1 MDSGPLKVR
10 LLGEAH
16 ISLGGGGRVRLP
28 TRKALALLA
37 YLSLEGQTSRAH
49 LAGLLWSDFYDDQ
62 ARKNLRQELHRL
74 GATPIENH
82 LEVTSEHVGFR
93 GQIDSDVEQ
102 FRSCAQRGAS
112 EAALG
117 MYGGP
122 LLAGLELRG
131 AAGFDDWLSAWR
143 ETLATER
150 LALLEQLKEAREASG
165 DLRGA
170 LEVAR
175 TLIAEDEFQERHHRA
190 AMRLHLSLG
199 EREAALQVFGRC
211 RAMLEREFALEP
223 LPETQALA
231 DQAQRRV
238 PTVVVAAD
246 ATPNLEPPLVG
257 RGEVWA
263 LLERAWSAGQSVV
276 LVGEAGVGKSRLLRE
291 FAQSRGR
298 FYLMRG
304 QPLDEGVP
312 YATVARAIREVTA
325 QEPDLALPSWVR
337 LELARLVPEL
347 GEPPRTPLHSGE
359 DRLRLFGAYAEYLA
373 AFYARFDVLLSDDLQ
388 FFDTA
393 SHELHQYAAA
403 QLAERGLRR
412 PTLSSLRRDELRP
425 EVRASLERLTRAAE
439 VIELGPLSEGAV
451 AELVGRLSGR
461 AAVLFPRRLYAATG
475 GNVFFVLETLR
486 SLFES
491 GELRTGTGGVG
502 WATAYDDDTKD
513 YRELPLPPSVRQ
525 AVLTRTDRLG
535 AAARRLL
542 EVGSLSSEPFTLD
555 TVSQVSALAEWEAL
569 EALEGATSAQLLRV
583 DGDGYRFTHDLARR
597 SLAESQGPER
607 RRLIHRRLAQQLR
620 LSGGP
625 PAIVAA
631 HLEQANLFSEAADAW
646 MQAAQAAQQVYA
658 NREALAH
665 LGRGLAILPA
675 PAPEQPAPQHFNLRA
690 AREAL
695 ARELGER
702 DIQQTD
708 LEAMA
713 ALATDAAQQLT
724 VALRRS
730 NFLSLT
736 GHPHAA
742 LDTAQQAHA
751 LAFQVGSP
759 SERGE
764 ALIRL
769 ASALYYLEDFP
780 AALAWIT
787 QAIEPP
793 LEEQNA
799 GLGGTQLVLALNL
812 RGILH
817 SALGDLEAA
826 LADYAAALLAWQAA
840 PDPLLRARLYN
851 NRATVLCLYGA
862 YAPAHEDALAALE
875 LIERHGFRQLQGFAL
890 DTRARALRGLK
901 RFEEAQS
908 ALEAATSLGRL
919 TGNHRLVSH
928 CLHHGVQL
936 LNEQGHFAAALTA
949 ADAALASASATESRS
964 NRILTLAARAE
975 AWLALGNP
983 QRALTDAQQAAQLDT
998 GSLREAL
1005 PEGVQLV
1012 LGQALRASGRVAE
1025 AEVVFAATRDSL
1037 NARLERLHSPAWR
1050 LAFTALPLW
1059 RALFGPAQP

>member
-10 LLGEAH
+10 LLGEAR
-16 ISLGGGGRVRLP
+16 ISVGGGGVRLP
-28 TRKALALLA
+28 TRKALALIA

-74 GATPIENH
+74 GATP
-82 LEVTSEHVGFR
+82 LGACLDLTPEHVGLR
-93 GQIDSDVEQ
+93 GQIETDVEQ
-102 FRSCAQRGAS
+102 FWTHARQGAL
-112 EAALG
+112 EAALNV
-117 MYGGP
+117 YGGP

-131 AAGFDDWLSAWR
+131 AAGFGDWLSAWR
-143 ETLATER
+143 DRLAAER
-150 LALLEQLKEAREASG
+150 LALLERLLEGRGASS

-175 TLIAEDEFQERHHRA
+175 TLIADDEFQERHHRA
-190 AMRLHLSLG
+190 AMRLHLALG

-211 RAMLEREFALEP
+211 RDMLEREFALEP
-223 LPETQALA
+223 LPETRALA

-238 PTVVVAAD
+238 PPVPAVAD
-246 ATPNLEPPLVG
+246 ATPSLEPPLVG
-257 RGEVWA
+257 RVDVWA
-263 LLERAWSAGQSVV
+263 HLERAWSAGRSVV
-276 LVGEAGVGKSRLLRE
+276 LAGESGVGKSRLLRE
-291 FAQSRGR
+291 FAHSKGR
-298 FYLMRG
+298 VYPMRG
-304 QPLDEGVP
+304 QPLDGGVP
-312 YATVARAIREVTA
+312 FATVARAVREVLA
-325 QEPDLALPSWVR
+325 QEPDLALPAWVR
-337 LELARLVPEL
+337 LELSRLVPEL
-347 GEPPRTPLHSGE
+347 GEPPQTPLRSEE
-359 DRLRLFGAYAEYLA
+359 DRLRLFGAYVEFLA
-373 AFYARFDVLLSDDLQ
+373 AFYSRFDVLLSDDLQ
-388 FFDTA
+388 FFDA
-393 SHELHQYAAA
+393 SSHELNLYAAA

-412 PTLSSLRRDELRP
+412 PTLGSLRRDELRP
-425 EVRASLERLTRAAE
+425 EAGVSLERLTRAAE
-439 VIELGPLSEGAV
+439 LIELAPLSEGAV
-451 AELVGRLSGR
+451 AELIGRLSGR

-475 GNVFFVLETLR
+475 GNVFFMLETLR

-491 GELRTGTGGVG
+491 GELRAAEGGEG
-502 WATAYDDDTKD
+502 WATAYDDATED

-525 AVLTRTDRLG
+525 AVLTRTERLG

-542 EVGSLSSEPFTLD
+542 EVGSLAGEPFTLE
-555 TVSQVSALAEWEAL
+555 TISQVSALAEWEAL
-569 EALEGATSAQLLRV
+569 EALEGSTSAQLLRV
-583 DGDGYRFTHDLARR
+583 DGNGYRFVHDLARR
-597 SLAESQGPER
+597 ALAESQGPER

-625 PAIVAA
+625 PAVVAA
-631 HLEQANLFSEAADAW
+631 HLEQANLPSEAADAW
-646 MQAAQAAQQVYA
+646 LEAAQAAQQVYA

-665 LGRGLAILPA
+665 LGRALAVLPA
-675 PAPEQPAPQHFNLRA
+675 PEASAPQHFDLRA
-690 AREAL
+690 RREAL

-702 DIQQTD
+702 EIQQTELD
-708 LEAMA
+708 AMA
-713 ALATDAAQQLT
+713 ALATDASQQLT

-742 LDTAQQAHA
+742 LDAAQQAHA
-751 LAFQVGSP
+751 LARQVGS
-759 SERGE
+759 SNGCGE

-769 ASALYYLEDFP
+769 ASALYYVEDFQ
-780 AALAWIT
+780 AALARIT
-787 QAIEPP
+787 EAIELPM
-793 LEEQNA
+793 EEQNV

-826 LADYAAALLAWQAA
+826 LADYADALLAWRTA
-840 PDPLLRARLYN
+840 PDPLLRARLSN

-862 YAPAHEDALAALE
+862 YAPAHEDASAALE
-875 LIERHGFRQLQGFAL
+875 LTRRHGFRQLQGFAL
-890 DTRARALRGLK
+890 DTHARALRGLGH
-901 RFEEAQS
+901 FNEAQA
-908 ALEAATSLGRL
+908 ALEAATTLGRL

-936 LNEQGHFAAALTA
+936 LNDQGHFAAALTA

-964 NRILTLAARAE
+964 NRILTLAARAQ

-1005 PEGVQLV
+1005 PESVQLV
-1012 LGQALRASGRVAE
+1012 LGQALQASGQATE
-1025 AEVVFAATRDSL
+1025 AETVFAAARDSL

-1059 RALFGPAQP
+1059 QALFGPVQP